1 MAQPELVL
9 GAKLGSG
16 GFGTVYKGAWGVRTV
31 AVKKFSIS
39 ESESTKGAI
48 QHEIRL
54 LQKLQD
60 RHIIQFYG
68 ATFHEDRLVVIMEY
82 AECGSLTRVIEERQQ
97 KPKTQLQKQQQQQQQ
112 LQQQPLAPLDWPTKS
127 RIAREIALGLAYI
140 HSMMILHQD
149 LKSDNVL
156 LTRHMEVRLCD
167 FGMSTVKTTSAS
179 RVSADVMKG
188 TVGWMAPEILAKRPQ
203 YSTKSDI
210 YALGMVMWEMAAN
223 CTTPFKE
230 HRDNLVIM
238 SLVKSGER
246 EDLPDDTPADYRR
259 WVERCWEQ
267 DPHKRPEAADMFSEP
282 LTNNISADVT
292 ATSISTPPTTP
303 ILAAAQNISRQASP
317 GLTAH
322 TLAQRARTR
331 QASNASP
338 TGLSLNGRSNNNYNN
353 TNHTSTPA
361 HESREF
367 AALKPLAIKDDT
379 EAQMALAR
387 MYERGDG
394 IPKDDAKAFAWYH
407 QAARL
412 GHLQAQFRVG
422 EMFRDGVGTRKND
435 RQAAS
440 WFQKAV
446 DQGLVVAEI
455 ALGAMYLDGQGVE
468 QSDETAVLWFRK
480 ASELGGDAE
489 AMFRLGRMY
498 EDGRGVEQNDLEA
511 AEWYLKAA
519 EKGHKDAQ
527 RRWLDVWT
535 RSRTRTLQD

>member
-1 MAQPELVL
+1 MAQPDLVL
-9 GAKLGSG
+9 GEKLGSG
-16 GFGTVYKGAWGVRTV
+16 GFGTVYKGTWGVRTV

-82 AECGSLTRVIEERQQ
+82 AESGSLTRVIED
-97 KPKTQLQKQQQQQQQ
+97 KKQRH
-112 LQQQPLAPLDWPTKS
+112 LLDWPARA

-156 LTRHMEVRLCD
+156 LTRHLEVRLCD
-167 FGMSTVKTTSAS
+167 FGMSTVKTASAAKCS
-179 RVSADVMKG
+179 TEMLMG

-210 YALGMVMWEMAAN
+210 YALGMVMWEMAAL

-230 HRDNLVIM
+230 HRDNLVVM

-246 EDLPDDTPADYRR
+246 EDLPDDTPPDYRR

-267 DPHKRPEAADMFSEP
+267 DPLKRPEAVDMFLEP
-282 LTNNISADVT
+282 VSDSPTTLAPTPA
-292 ATSISTPPTTP
+292 STPPRVSP
-303 ILAAAQNISRQASP
+303 RLGIVGNASRQSSP
-317 GLTAH
+317 SAGSQTP
-322 TLAQRARTR
+322 RTRLR
-331 QASNASP
+331 QASNASSS
-338 TGLSLNGRSNNNYNN
+338 GASVNGRSD
-353 TNHTSTPA
+353 TPTTHG
-361 HESREF
+361 HESKEF

-379 EAQMALAR
+379 EAQVALAK
-387 MYERGDG
+387 MYEKGEG
-394 IPKDDAKAFAWYH
+394 IPKDHSKAFAWYH

-412 GHLQAQFRVG
+412 GHQHAQYRVG
-422 EMFRDGVGTRKND
+422 EMFRDGIGTRRND
-435 RQAAS
+435 RQAAN

-446 DQGLVVAEI
+446 DQGLVMAEI
-455 ALGAMYLDGQGVE
+455 ALGAMYLDGRGVE
-468 QSDETAVLWFRK
+468 QSDETAILWFRK
-480 ASELGGDAE
+480 AAELGGNAE
-489 AMFRLGRMY
+489 AMFHLGRMY
-498 EDGRGVEQNDLEA
+498 EDGRGVEQDDNEA

-527 RRWLDVWT
+527 RRWLEVWT
-535 RSRTRTLQD
+535 RSRTRTVQE

>member
-1 MAQPELVL
+1 MAQPDLVL
-9 GAKLGSG
+9 GEKLGSG
-16 GFGTVYKGAWGVRTV
+16 GFGTVYKGTWGVRTV

-39 ESESTKGAI
+39 ESESAKGAI

-60 RHIIQFYG
+60 RHIVQFYG

-82 AECGSLTRVIEERQQ
+82 AECGSLTRVIDESLQ
-97 KPKTQLQKQQQQQQQ
+97 KPKNRHPQLQ
-112 LQQQPLAPLDWPTKS
+112 LHPPPISPLDWPTKA

-156 LTRHMEVRLCD
+156 LTRHLEVRLCD

-179 RVSADVMKG
+179 KVSSDVMKG
-188 TVGWMAPEILAKRPQ
+188 TFGWMAPEILAKRPQ

-230 HRDNLVIM
+230 HRDNLVVM

-246 EDLPDDTPADYRR
+246 EDLPDDTPADYRY

-267 DPHKRPEAADMFSEP
+267 DPKKRPEAVEMFTEP
-282 LTNNISADVT
+282 IHLPSTVAAATTTT
-292 ATSISTPPTTP
+292 ATVAATAINTPPTTP
-303 ILAAAQNISRQASP
+303 VLPAQTISRQASP
-317 GLTAH
+317 ALNVH
-322 TLAQRARTR
+322 TLAQRTRTR

-338 TGLSLNGRSNNNYNN
+338 TGLALSGRSS
-353 TNHTSTPA
+353 TASTPTQ
-361 HESREF
+361 ESREF
-367 AALKPLAIKDDT
+367 AALKPLAVKDDR
-379 EAQMALAR
+379 EAQVALAR
-387 MYERGDG
+387 MYEKGEG
-394 IPKDDAKAFAWYH
+394 IAKDDSKAFAWYY

-412 GHLQAQFRVG
+412 GQLQAQYRVA

-435 RQAAS
+435 RQAAN

-446 DQGLVVAEI
+446 DQGLVAAEV
-455 ALGAMYLDGQGVE
+455 ALGAMYLEGCGVE
-468 QSDETAVLWFRK
+468 QSDETAMLWFRK
-480 ASELGGDAE
+480 AAELGGDAE
-489 AMFRLGRMY
+489 GMFRLARMY

-527 RRWLDVWT
+527 MRWLEVWT
-535 RSRTRTLQD
+535 RSRTRALQD